1 MNKIILDLC
10 GGTGSW
16 SRPWALNGYDVRIIT
31 LPEHDV
37 RDYHPPE
44 NVWGIFTASP
54 CTEFSVLNYIA
65 ENRERDF
72 DAGKGGNIVIKLYN
86 GDCLQLLQEIS
97 DKSIDICFTSPP
109 YNRKRNDKYA
119 NYNDTKENYY
129 EFLLKVIESLRLKV
143 KKHIFLNI
151 QTNYYNKQD
160 VYRLIGT
167 YADYIQQIFIWEKSN
182 PLPASGN
189 SITNAFEYFIVI
201 GEKPLKSN
209 RTYVK
214 NHLTTSVN
222 SDTTTKIHKAVMKQE
237 VSDWFIERFT
247 NKEDIVIDPFMGLGT
262 TGISCVK
269 NKCDFIGIELDEQ
282 YFNIAKQRI
291 EQSNNKFV

>member
-1 MNKIILDLC
+1 M
-10 GGTGSW
+10 
-16 SRPWALNGYDVRIIT
+16 
-31 LPEHDV
+31 
-37 RDYHPPE
+37 
-44 NVWGIFTASP
+44 
-54 CTEFSVLNYIA
+54 
-65 ENRERDF
+65 
-72 DAGKGGNIVIKLYN
+72 IKLYN
-86 GDCLQLLQEIS
+86 GDCLQLLQEIP

-119 NYNDTKENYY
+119 NYDDTKENYY
-129 EFLLKVIESLRLKV
+129 EFLLKVVESLRPKV

-222 SDTTTKIHKAVMKQE
+222 SDTTTKIHKAIMK
-237 VSDWFIERFT
+237 
-247 NKEDIVIDPFMGLGT
+247 
-262 TGISCVK
+262 
-269 NKCDFIGIELDEQ
+269 
-282 YFNIAKQRI
+282 
-291 EQSNNKFV
+291 